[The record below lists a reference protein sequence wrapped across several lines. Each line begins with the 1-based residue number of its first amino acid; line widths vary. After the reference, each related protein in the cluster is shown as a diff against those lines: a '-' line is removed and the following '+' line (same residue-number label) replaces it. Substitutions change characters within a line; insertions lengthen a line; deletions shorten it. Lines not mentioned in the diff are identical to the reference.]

1 MKHMPQR
8 GADVEIFGVLTT
20 FIAGANMSDGD
31 VQFTV
36 RACASNIRLIKSKAE
51 ASGKICV
58 VVGTEIVQIS
68 ASVCT
73 WRNCTAGA
81 LYDEDMM
88 LGQTED
94 HFKASADAR
103 GFQMLLSRRNRV

>member
-1 MKHMPQR
+1 MKRMPQR

-36 RACASNIRLIKSKAE
+36 RACASNVRLIKTKAE

-68 ASVCT
+68 ALVCT

-88 LGQTED
+88 LGQTDD
-94 HFKASADAR
+94 HLKASIDAR
-103 GFQMLLSRRNRV
+103 GFQRLLSRRNRV

>member
-1 MKHMPQR
+1 MKRMPQR
-8 GADVEIFGVLTT
+8 GADVEVFGILTT

-36 RACASNIRLIKSKAE
+36 RACDSNVRLIKTKAE

-58 VVGTEIVQIS
+58 VVGTEIVQITVQ
-68 ASVCT
+68 VCT

-88 LGQTED
+88 LGQTDD
-94 HFKASADAR
+94 HLKASVDAR
-103 GFQMLLSRRNRV
+103 GFQRLLSRRNRA

>member
-1 MKHMPQR
+1 MKRMPQR
-8 GADVEIFGVLTT
+8 GADIEVFGVLAT

-36 RACASNIRLIKSKAE
+36 RACASNVRLIQAQAE
-51 ASGKICV
+51 TRGKICV

-68 ASVCT
+68 ALACT

-103 GFQMLLSRRNRV
+103 GFQLLLSRRNRV